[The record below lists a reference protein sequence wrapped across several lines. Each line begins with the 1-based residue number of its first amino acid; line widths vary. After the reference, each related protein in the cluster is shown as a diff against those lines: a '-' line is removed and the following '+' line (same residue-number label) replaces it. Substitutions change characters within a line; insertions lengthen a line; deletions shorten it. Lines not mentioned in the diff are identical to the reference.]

1 MQEACRTMEI
11 PLCEIKVGGVPFLFL
26 RLGRRP
32 GLWLGIATAVAILL
46 ISRWFVWSVDVT
58 GNERMT
64 VSEVLSELE
73 ECGFG
78 VGSYIPKVRMGELET
93 RVLIASDKI
102 SWISVHME
110 GTVAKVQIIEHVPAR
125 EIKTKPA
132 NLVAAADG
140 QIELIEL
147 YRGNC
152 VVKIGQA
159 VRRGELLAGGVYDSQ
174 AVGVRF
180 TRAAGRVLARTE
192 HRFSVEIPLRQEKKV
207 YSDKKIDGIELNFFG
222 KTVKIFKNSRNAG
235 GECDI
240 IRREFG
246 HASIGGRTLLIG
258 ISVTYRVEY
267 VTETV
272 AVPPEEA
279 ERQAYLSLETRLT
292 SLSED
297 AELLQKEISVVVTE
311 SACILDCRLLCI
323 EDIAVQTEFEI
334 LEEP

>member
-1 MQEACRTMEI
+1 VEI
-11 PLCEIKVGGVPFLFL
+11 PLC
-26 RLGRRP
+26 
-32 GLWLGIATAVAILL
+32 
-46 ISRWFVWSVDVT
+46 
-58 GNERMT
+58 
-64 VSEVLSELE
+64 
-73 ECGFG
+73 
-78 VGSYIPKVRMGELET
+78 
-93 RVLIASDKI
+93 
-102 SWISVHME
+102 
-110 GTVAKVQIIEHVPAR
+110 
-125 EIKTKPA
+125 
-132 NLVAAADG
+132 
-140 QIELIEL
+140 
-147 YRGNC
+147 
-152 VVKIGQA
+152 
-159 VRRGELLAGGVYDSQ
+159 
-174 AVGVRF
+174 
-180 TRAAGRVLARTE
+180 
-192 HRFSVEIPLRQEKKV
+192 QEKKV
-207 YSDKKIDGIELNFFG
+207 YSDKKIDGVELNFFG

-246 HASIGGRTLLIG
+246 HASIGGRTLPIG